1 MVLGVITPT
10 PGLTCSTCPHS
21 ARCWSTLT
29 GTSVLGM
36 GQCLTEAWQG
46 PWEPQGHCKEILVT

>member
-10 PGLTCSTCPHS
+10 LGLTRSTCPHS
-21 ARCWSTLT
+21 ARCRSTLT

-36 GQCLTEAWQG
+36 GQCLTEARQG
-46 PWEPQGHCKEILVT
+46 PWEPEGHCKEVLVT